1 LRRRLRNVLVRGG
14 GAIASL
20 SGRAPGKRALAFHE
34 VPDIASFRSLLDQLV
49 SEFELLGIDDWLS
62 APVGDRTQL
71 TLTFDDG
78 YASWHTALAPL
89 LAERAL
95 PAAFFVN
102 SGLVGLRGE
111 EARGFTRTRLQRVQE
126 LEFIDQRQ
134 LSELAQD
141 PLFEVGSHTRTH
153 ADLGRIGDRQ
163 GIRDE
168 VAEDRAW
175 LEDGLGVPVRFFAYP
190 FGTPVNVS
198 PLARS
203 VVEEAGFA
211 AAFTLVPGWWD
222 AREGD
227 RLLIGRDGLDPANPF
242 AVSRAWLRGGYD
254 RLYGLK
260 PKPRDGWEAVGD

>member
-1 LRRRLRNVLVRGG
+1 MRSRLRRSARNALVRAG
-14 GAIASL
+14 GAIAAMR
-20 SGRAPGKRALAFHE
+20 GRPPGKRALAFHE
-34 VPDIASFRSLLDQLV
+34 VPDLASFRSLL
-49 SEFELLGIDDWLS
+49 EELADGYEILGLEDWLS
-62 APVGDRTQL
+62 SPVGDRTQL

-78 YASWHTALAPL
+78 YASWHSALAPL
-89 LAERAL
+89 LAEMAL

-111 EARGFTRTRLQRVQE
+111 AAREFTRTRLQRVQE

-153 ADLGRIGDRQ
+153 ANLARIGDRQ

-175 LEDGLGVPVRFFAYP
+175 LEDRLGVPVRLFSYP
-190 FGTPVNVS
+190 FGTPANVS

-203 VVEEAGFA
+203 VVEEVGFA

-222 AREGD
+222 ARDGD

-260 PKPRDGWEAVGD
+260 PQPRD